1 MITCLLAVGWVVHQS
16 IQRPPLVQTAPIA
29 RSSAIKACI
38 GSSSFSSCLLEAA
51 GVVPKVDAV
60 AAADE
65 ADVVAVAVVVARE
78 AAVIS
83 ESSTDWSAD
92 LAVDLSTGLARTGAA
107 AATVTVTL
115 LDDAALGSATVE
127 FEFEF
132 AVVIVEVATLEV
144 VEPAAREAVLATAGR
159 ATARDP
165 GR

>member
-1 MITCLLAVGWVVHQS
+1 M
-16 IQRPPLVQTAPIA
+16 
-29 RSSAIKACI
+29 
-38 GSSSFSSCLLEAA
+38 
-51 GVVPKVDAV
+51 PKVDAV